1 MIDNMLDKTTDWL
14 LNKKPEIEWNDK
26 LNDNS
31 NIIELHDNNIH
42 VVKTEQLRNYLIYIQ
57 DNQLVEDIH
66 LYYMFLD
73 SIPEQSNYEIRLS
86 PFDLMEFKNK
96 LMAVVTIPHKETNN
110 ILTLINV
117 AYGSWDCKFES
128 GCQIQLSDE
137 QYEMFIRLESHKPY
151 ILK

>member
-57 DNQLVEDIH
+57 L
-66 LYYMFLD
+66 
-73 SIPEQSNYEIRLS
+73 
-86 PFDLMEFKNK
+86 
-96 LMAVVTIPHKETNN
+96 
-110 ILTLINV
+110 
-117 AYGSWDCKFES
+117 
-128 GCQIQLSDE
+128 
-137 QYEMFIRLESHKPY
+137 
-151 ILK
+151 